1 MALPDKILARK
12 LMKKEKKK
20 LKMLQEK
27 AKLEKEKEAL
37 DPLPEGSGSIFHHIP
52 YLPTRIYIAD

>member
-1 MALPDKILARK
+1 MVLPDKILARK

-27 AKLEKEKEAL
+27 ARQEKQAEEQTAAR
-37 DPLPEGSGSIFHHIP
+37 PELGISFFAC
-52 YLPTRIYIAD
+52 YLIGLGFRLHM